1 MSTTASAE
9 NSNILLS
16 FDVEDWFQV
25 ENFRAAIRRD
35 SWDSR
40 ELRVYDNTLK
50 ILDLL
55 DSFDHAPK
63 ATFFIL
69 GWVARKVPELVRA
82 VASRGHEVAS
92 HGYHHDLV
100 GNLDKKSFI
109 EDLRSSKSLLED
121 ISGTAVS
128 GYRAPN
134 FSISEDTIYRVRDA
148 GYRYDSSYNSFGSH
162 GRYGRL
168 DLSGK
173 PGQCGVVDMGQGF
186 YEVPVSNLTIGK
198 KVVPLGGGGYFRL
211 FPFPL
216 FRSGMRSVL
225 NRERAFVFYA
235 HPWEFDPDQP
245 RVADAP
251 SSFRFRHYVNLSRT
265 KIKLTRM
272 IQGFPSS
279 RFTTINTH
287 IDNLAVSKGV

>member
-1 MSTTASAE
+1 MNTTASAE

-25 ENFRAAIRRD
+25 ENFRACISRD
-35 SWDSR
+35 TWDTR
-40 ELRVYDNTLK
+40 ELRVFGNTQK

-55 DSFDHAPK
+55 DSFDHTPK

-82 VASRGHEVAS
+82 VAEKGHEVAS

-100 GNLDKKSFI
+100 DTLDRRRFL
-109 EDLRSSKSLLED
+109 EDLRYSKHLLED
-121 ISGTAVS
+121 ISGRAVN

-134 FSISEDTIYRVRDA
+134 FSISQDTIHLVKEA

-162 GRYGRL
+162 GRYGKL
-168 DLSGK
+168 DLSGHRK
-173 PGQCGVVDMGQGF
+173 YSGVVEMGRDF
-186 YEVPVSNLTIGK
+186 YEVPVSNFSLGK
-198 KVVPLGGGGYFRL
+198 KVLPIGGGGYFRL
-211 FPFPL
+211 FPFPF

-225 NRERAFVFYA
+225 DRDKTFVFYA

-245 RVADAP
+245 RVTDAP
-251 SSFRFRHYVNLSRT
+251 RSFRFRHYVNLNST
-265 KIKLTRM
+265 AMKLSKL
-272 IQGFPSS
+272 IQSFASS
-279 RFTTINTH
+279 RFTTINSHLDT
-287 IDNLAVSKGV
+287 LAALKGA